1 MVAAGAAASA
11 QEFYWSRVQQ
21 GTKCPEA
28 RWKHSAL
35 LIDDTRILVF
45 GGFKNNSMRYAAL
58 TTYHVQRLTSLLK
71 QP

>member
-1 MVAAGAAASA
+1 M
-11 QEFYWSRVQQ
+11 QQ